1 MLMPDLVPD
10 DQFAL
15 LVDGRLLLTKLGIFL
30 TQIPRQYCL
39 EEVVDGGE
47 SFFNLLDAIK
57 AIIKIS
63 RNLLKNPNYNIFY
76 FSGNRSLVVVICLT
90 TGMHDVNQ
98 VIFKFILASH
108 SVSETLQLSN
118 WPL

>member
-1 MLMPDLVPD
+1 MPDLVPD

-30 TQIPRQYCL
+30 TQIPHQYCL
-39 EEVVDGGE
+39 EEVLDGGE

-57 AIIKIS
+57 AIIRIS
-63 RNLLKNPNYNIFY
+63 INLLKNPNYNIFY

-90 TGMHDVNQ
+90 TGMHEANQ
-98 VIFKFILASH
+98 VIFSYLF
-108 SVSETLQLSN
+108 
-118 WPL
+118 